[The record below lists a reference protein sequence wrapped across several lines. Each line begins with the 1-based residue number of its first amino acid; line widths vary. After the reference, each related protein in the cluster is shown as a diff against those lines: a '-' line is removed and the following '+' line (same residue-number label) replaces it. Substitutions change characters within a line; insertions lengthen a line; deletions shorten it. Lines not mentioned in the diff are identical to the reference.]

1 MDTDLIT
8 VPLQSLTGKILIKAH
23 YNFLK
28 NNNMSQVKANDTV
41 KVHYTG
47 KLADGQVFDSSV
59 ERGEPIEFT
68 MGQGQLIPGFEKGL
82 IDMKVN
88 EKKTINIPK
97 EEAYGEPREELIQ
110 EVQKSQLP
118 EEIKPEVGMGLV
130 SKSPDGQEMNLVVR
144 DVKEDTIVVDGNHP
158 LAGKDLVFDLEVVEI
173 K

>member
-1 MDTDLIT
+1 
-8 VPLQSLTGKILIKAH
+8 
-23 YNFLK
+23 
-28 NNNMSQVKANDTV
+28 MSQVKANDTV

-82 IDMKVN
+82 INMKVN

-97 EEAYGEPREELIQ
+97 EEAYGEPREELVQ

-130 SKSPDGQEMNLVVR
+130 SKSPDGQEMNLVVK
-144 DVKEDTIVVDGNHP
+144 DVKEETIVVDGNHP

>member
-1 MDTDLIT
+1 
-8 VPLQSLTGKILIKAH
+8 
-23 YNFLK
+23 
-28 NNNMSQVKANDTV
+28 MSQVKANDTV

-97 EEAYGEPREELIQ
+97 EEAYGEPREELVQ

-118 EEIKPEVGMGLV
+118 DEIKPEVGMGLV
-130 SKSPDGQEMNLVVR
+130 SKSPDGQEMNLVVK
-144 DVKEDTIVVDGNHP
+144 DVKEETIVVDGNHP